1 MRAVHTG
8 SHLNRVAV
16 ILVQFG
22 IQKEGR
28 KTCCHTLHERSSASW
43 SFSAAR
49 LGWASVSRLEKR
61 SDLKNNRHRPTQPL
75 LLNQVIS
82 SGEIQP
88 VEIYPERGRV
98 LFYDTLCA
106 HSGSANVQT
115 TPRLAFAQKW

>member
-1 MRAVHTG
+1 MGQPLPRR
-8 SHLNRVAV
+8 S
-16 ILVQFG
+16 
-22 IQKEGR
+22 
-28 KTCCHTLHERSSASW
+28 CCHTLHERSSASW

-82 SGEIQP
+82 SGEIQL